1 MDYITFILPFIKKK
15 IIKLLQGH
23 VTSYLSTEL
32 MKYTSFQVHATEEIR
47 DLRSTDAGV
56 LALTP
61 TSLNL
66 WTRQGIPVFSHR

>member
-1 MDYITFILPFIKKK
+1 MVIQYMLTYF
-15 IIKLLQGH
+15 QGH
-23 VTSYLSTEL
+23 VTSYLSTDL

-47 DLRSTDAGV
+47 DLRSIDQGM

-66 WTRQGIPVFSHR
+66 RTRQGMPSFTHQ